1 LRLEKSEIAGA
12 DDRSVAGLSP
22 LDIYLSDLRLMRRKT

>member
-1 LRLEKSEIAGA
+1 LDQETSSGKSGI
-12 DDRSVAGLSP
+12 AGLSP